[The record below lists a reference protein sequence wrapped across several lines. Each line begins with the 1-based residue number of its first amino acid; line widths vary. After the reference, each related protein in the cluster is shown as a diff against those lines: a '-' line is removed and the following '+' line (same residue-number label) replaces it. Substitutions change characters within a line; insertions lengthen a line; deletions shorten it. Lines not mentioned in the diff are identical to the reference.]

1 MLGKELQQVKY
12 YVLDALNHFRRYG
25 FVNPRNAFIDF
36 EKEKFGF
43 TIGEGATEKVVQLA
57 LYELGHNNYLMT
69 SFAFKIQKE
78 KENAKTSEELEKL
91 KENPFVQRFLEL
103 QK

>member
-12 YVLDALNHFRRYG
+12 YALDALNHFRKHG
-25 FVNPRNAFIDF
+25 FVNPRKAFIDF

-43 TIGEGATEKVVQLA
+43 TIGEGSTEKIVQFA
-57 LYELGHNNYLMT
+57 LYELGHNDHLMT

-78 KENAKTSEELEKL
+78 KENAKISEELEKL
-91 KENPFVQRFLEL
+91 KEDPSVKRFLEL